1 MSNVKLIFDQ
11 STAPSLLSMGQSYEP
26 STNGTI
32 AVTVEDAESGLLED
46 ILSNAGLS
54 MLADEVIYTDFLQ

>member
-54 MLADEVIYTDFLQ
+54 MLADEVIYTDFMQ

>member
-1 MSNVKLIFDQ
+1 MSNVKLNFDQ

-32 AVTVEDAESGLLED
+32 AVTVEDADSGLLED

-54 MLADEVIYTDFLQ
+54 MLADEVIYTDFMQ

>member
-32 AVTVEDAESGLLED
+32 AVTVEDADSGLLED

-54 MLADEVIYTDFLQ
+54 MLADEVIYTDFMQ

>member
-1 MSNVKLIFDQ
+1 
-11 STAPSLLSMGQSYEP
+11 MGQSYEP

-32 AVTVEDAESGLLED
+32 AVTVEDADSGLLDD

-54 MLADEVIYTDFLQ
+54 MLADEVIYTDFMQ

>member
-54 MLADEVIYTDFLQ
+54 MLADELIYTDFLQ

>member
-32 AVTVEDAESGLLED
+32 AVTVEDADSGLLDD

-54 MLADEVIYTDFLQ
+54 MLADELIYTDFMQ

>member
-32 AVTVEDAESGLLED
+32 AVTVEDADSGLLED

>member
-32 AVTVEDAESGLLED
+32 AVTVEDADSGLLED

-54 MLADEVIYTDFLQ
+54 MLTDEVIYTDFMQ

>member
-1 MSNVKLIFDQ
+1 MTNVKLIFDQ

-32 AVTVEDAESGLLED
+32 AVTVEDADSGLLED

-54 MLADEVIYTDFLQ
+54 MLADEVIYTDFMQ